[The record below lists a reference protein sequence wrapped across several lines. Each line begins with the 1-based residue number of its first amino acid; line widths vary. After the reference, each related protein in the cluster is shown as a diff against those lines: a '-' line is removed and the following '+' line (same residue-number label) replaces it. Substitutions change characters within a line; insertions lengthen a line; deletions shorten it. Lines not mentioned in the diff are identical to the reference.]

1 MLELA
6 SKLVLACLWKSFSME
21 CVGASFSRRL
31 KLAVK
36 LVLAVNQKSFSI
48 QGFSASF
55 SRS

>member
-1 MLELA
+1 MLKLA

-21 CVGASFSRRL
+21 CVGASFSGRL